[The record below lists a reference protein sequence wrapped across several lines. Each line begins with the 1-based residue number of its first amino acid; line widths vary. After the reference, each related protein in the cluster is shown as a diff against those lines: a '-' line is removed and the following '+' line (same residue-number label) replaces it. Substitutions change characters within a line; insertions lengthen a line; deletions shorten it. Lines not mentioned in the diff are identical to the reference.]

1 MYAHSRYHTL
11 GFSMYP
17 VLSYLLLPWSSKLQA
32 LWYILQTTFLAS
44 SELYYSINKGSKSLR
59 FQTFFLTKV
68 DLQALDTY
76 GKAHWWSHGWRLC
89 ALNVLFLQSK
99 LRSPEVWFADM
110 WHQPLTIYI
119 IFLENFQSLSK
130 FKVKI
135 RPLRI
140 LPNLHMTFRFIL
152 FFSAVNYEQTVT
164 ET

>member
-1 MYAHSRYHTL
+1 MLTVDTILLVSPCTL
-11 GFSMYP
+11 FCRIFCCLE
-17 VLSYLLLPWSSKLQA
+17 VLNYRLSDTYYRQHFLQA
-32 LWYILQTTFLAS
+32 VNYIIALIRDLRAS
-44 SELYYSINKGSKSLR
+44 GFKP
-59 FQTFFLTKV
+59 FFLTKV

-76 GKAHWWSHGWRLC
+76 GKAHWWSHGWCLC

-99 LRSPEVWFADM
+99 LKSPEAWFADM

-135 RPLRI
+135 RPVRI
-140 LPNLHMTFRFIL
+140 LANLHMTFRFIL